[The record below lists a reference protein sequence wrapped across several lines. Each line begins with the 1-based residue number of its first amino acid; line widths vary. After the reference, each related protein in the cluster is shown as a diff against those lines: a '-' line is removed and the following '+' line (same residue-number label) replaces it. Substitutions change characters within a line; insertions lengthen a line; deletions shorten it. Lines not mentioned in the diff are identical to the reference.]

1 MYVFVIEGELLLNNE
16 LVLKSRDTA
25 RVSDLTDLTMK
36 ANKETFFLFIDLA
49 VVSNMLLIRHAIG
62 SRLFYQTEN
71 FEIQLKGNMWMIS
84 VSIPADQIEEIIK
97 FKEELNL
104 FVVGENE
111 KTWFYSSNAEIDYQ
125 DNVNQLVI
133 LADHKTVYPV

>member
-1 MYVFVIEGELLLNNE
+1 
-16 LVLKSRDTA
+16 
-25 RVSDLTDLTMK
+25 
-36 ANKETFFLFIDLA
+36 
-49 VVSNMLLIRHAIG
+49 MLLIRHAIG

-71 FEIQLKGNMWMIS
+71 FEIQLKDNMWMIS
-84 VSIPADQIEEIIK
+84 VSIPTDQIEEIIK

-125 DNVNQLVI
+125 ENVNQLVI

>member
-1 MYVFVIEGELLLNNE
+1 
-16 LVLKSRDTA
+16 
-25 RVSDLTDLTMK
+25 
-36 ANKETFFLFIDLA
+36 
-49 VVSNMLLIRHAIG
+49 MLLIRHAIG

-71 FEIQLKGNMWMIS
+71 FEIQLKDNMWMIS
-84 VSIPADQIEEIIK
+84 VSIPPDQIEEIIK

-111 KTWFYSSNAEIDYQ
+111 KTWFYSSNAEIAYQ
-125 DNVNQLVI
+125 ENVNQLVI